1 MTVIRPMI
9 SDDMPQVE
17 RISDAQTANNP
28 SEAEATRSMPAESRL
43 IKSRFQKEPAGCF
56 IAEDPGQGLIG
67 AVLSIAWGSVAWVGP
82 LLVHPEF
89 AGKGAEQQ
97 LLQAVLDYWEP
108 LGLSAQGLETS
119 PASPADLEFYASF
132 GFRPQFLTATLIGDV
147 DPSGPREPI
156 RQRSP
161 SFELLRLSQLSDALE
176 ETMLAN
182 CRRISERHHPGLD
195 YGKELQSVKELNLG
209 DTLLLAVGERLY
221 GFAIC
226 HTAAGSEAAA
236 GSCYVK
242 ALLIDPAIDDQETLL
257 ALVEA
262 CEGYARMH
270 QLKTVR
276 LGVNLACWEG
286 YQAVAARGYQLR
298 QLRLRMVRPIDD
310 LLSDPSP
317 FHFNDW
323 R

>member
-1 MTVIRPMI
+1 MTAIRPMTAADI
-9 SDDMPQVE
+9 PQVE
-17 RISDAQTANNP
+17 RLIDAETTAGRMGMQGTEP
-28 SEAEATRSMPAESRL
+28 EKPASHL
-43 IKSRFQKEPAGCF
+43 IKSRFQKEPEGCRV
-56 IAEDPGQGLIG
+56 AEDPGRGVIG
-67 AVLSIAWGSVAWVGP
+67 GVLSITWGSIAWLGP
-82 LLVHPEF
+82 VTVHPEF
-89 AGKGAEQQ
+89 SGQGIEGQ
-97 LLQAVLDYWEP
+97 LVRAVLEHWEP
-108 LGLSAQGLETS
+108 MMLSAHGTETS
-119 PASPADLEFYASF
+119 PDNPSQIELYTSL
-132 GFRPQFLTATLIGDV
+132 GFRPQFLTATLIGAV
-147 DPSGPREPI
+147 DPESPRQPI

-161 SFELLRLSQLSDALE
+161 SFELVRLSQLADPLE
-176 ETMLAN
+176 DTMLSQ
-182 CRRISERHHPGLD
+182 CRRIAERHYPGLD
-195 YGKELQSVKELNLG
+195 YSKELQAVKDFQLG

-226 HTAAGSEAAA
+226 HTAADSEADA

-262 CEGYARMH
+262 CEGYARMQ
-270 QLKTVR
+270 QLRTVR

-286 YQAVAARGYQLR
+286 YQAVAARGYHMR

>member
-1 MTVIRPMI
+1 MTAIRSMTA
-9 SDDMPQVE
+9 DDIPQVE
-17 RISDAQTANNP
+17 RMIDTETAAKPPENGADRSAQP
-28 SEAEATRSMPAESRL
+28 ESRL

-56 IAEDPGQGLIG
+56 VTEDSTHGLIG
-67 AVLSIAWGSVAWVGP
+67 AVLSIAWGSVAWLGP
-82 LLVHPEF
+82 LAVHPKF
-89 AGKGAEQQ
+89 SGKGAEQQ

-108 LGLSAQGLETS
+108 MGLSTQGVEIS
-119 PASPADLEFYASF
+119 PASPPDIEFYASF

-147 DPSGPREPI
+147 DPAGPREPI

-161 SFELLRLSQLSDALE
+161 SFELIRLSQLSDALE

-182 CRRISERHHPGLD
+182 CRRISDRHYPCLN
-195 YGKELQSVKELNLG
+195 YGKELQSVKEQNLG

-226 HTAAGSEAAA
+226 HAAPGSEAAA
-236 GSCYVK
+236 ESCYVK

-270 QLKTVR
+270 QLKAVR
-276 LGVNLACWEG
+276 LGVNLGCWEG

-298 QLRLRMVRPIDD
+298 QLQLRMVRPIDD
-310 LLSDPSP
+310 LLSDSSP